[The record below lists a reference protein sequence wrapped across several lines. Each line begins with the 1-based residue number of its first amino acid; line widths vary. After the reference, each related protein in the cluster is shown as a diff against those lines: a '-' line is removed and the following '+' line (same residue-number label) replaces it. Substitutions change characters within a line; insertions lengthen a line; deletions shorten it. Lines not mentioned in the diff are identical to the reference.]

1 MKKIALLMVLSL
13 FLVSC
18 NPDVTDNENNNWVNN
33 QEDNSNE
40 ENNNQSS
47 NIYNFNDSEKEI
59 RWNALFDDDKII
71 INWEASWLWFFE
83 ADFSV
88 ELYQWNQLINE
99 TVVTTEDDWMTED
112 YISMNSVIDI
122 SELENRENL
131 KLVFK
136 KANPS
141 WLEENAM
148 YKEVE
153 LY

>member
-1 MKKIALLMVLSL
+1 MKNTALLIVLSL

-18 NPDVTDNENNNWVNN
+18 NPDVTENNENNNN
-33 QEDNSNE
+33 DNSQE
-40 ENNNQSS
+40 ENEQNN
-47 NIYNFNDSEKEI
+47 NIFNFNDSEKEI
-59 RWNALFDDDKII
+59 RWNALIDGDKII
-71 INWEASWLWFFE
+71 VNWEASWLWFFE
-83 ADFSV
+83 ANFSV
-88 ELYQWNQLINE
+88 ELYKWEELINE
-99 TVVTTEDDWMTED
+99 TVVTTEDNWMTED

-122 SELENRENL
+122 SELEDTENL
-131 KLVFK
+131 SLLFK